1 MNYEQTRINNEQL
14 FKKKNLLVL
23 ISLKN
28 AEQTYVHG

>member
-1 MNYEQTRINNEQL
+1 MNKHELTMNNFL
-14 FKKKNLLVL
+14 KKKNLLVL